1 MTMNKFRFGAL
12 VGLAVGYYFGTKA
25 GRERYHQLNAWMRR
39 ARTSGAF
46 DQAATVVG
54 KAKAV
59 VDLTRERVVDVT
71 DQKTDVARP

>member
-1 MTMNKFRFGAL
+1 MNKFRLGAL
-12 VGLAVGYYFGTKA
+12 LGLAVGYYFGTKA
-25 GRERYHQLNAWMRR
+25 GRERYHQIQSTLRR
-39 ARTSGAF
+39 ARSTGAF

-71 DQKTDVARP
+71 EQKTDAARP